1 MRRALTQAHEDEMLV
16 DQVARDPKFPR
27 RDGVPVL
34 FAKGCFETCAVCLE
48 EMTDTVAL
56 FRCGHG
62 ICGSCDVR
70 CSILDAENGG
80 PRVCV
85 VCKRQTSRDEV
96 VTYPLTG
103 SLRRRHAEFERD
115 LHALRDGTAGAVRV
129 FDFAPDTG
137 NRGRDACVLALDVS
151 GSMASDDGWYAFVKA
166 VPDLIKHMVGSY
178 LAVVVFSDVVRVIVE
193 PCLVGDGTDGSNG
206 SDGANGSSGSD
217 DPDRP
222 EAQRVP
228 TRSFDEIASVIEEVR
243 ATGGTRIDLALRK
256 AAEVVEQMR
265 SLVAVA
271 SAGSDGAEG
280 TKSDGAEGKEYD
292 GTEYDGAVGT
302 EYECKE
308 ASSPEVRVCI
318 VTDGDTLYPAAASAE
333 MAALMRTTLVTAV
346 GFGSHYNY
354 DLFYDL
360 CSEVK
365 GRGDSSTLF
374 EHAAEVGKLVS
385 LLKEPGAVRSVRVP
399 CSGARVFFN
408 GQTSQPGDFFVAKFN
423 AAHGARVVVVGGH
436 DDSSAEG
443 AEGHSSAEG
452 AEGRAGSEGH
462 SSAVEFAMATLATE
476 YVMSLSVRIPTH
488 DVHTHT
494 GLLGRTRAAL
504 LDVGIFSFG
513 MNTVIG
519 LIDKNV
525 ASLGTRSNESNA
537 MARAASSTVRALTCP
552 I

>member
-1 MRRALTQAHEDEMLV
+1 MLV

-56 FRCGHG
+56 FLCGHG

-80 PRVCV
+80 PNAPRVCV
-85 VCKRQTSRDEV
+85 VCKRQTSREEV

-115 LHALRDGTAGAVRV
+115 LHALRDGTAGVVRV

-137 NRGRDACVLALDVS
+137 TRGRDACVLALDVS

-166 VPDLIKHMVGSY
+166 VPGLIKHMVGSY

-206 SDGANGSSGSD
+206 ANGANGANGSNGSHGSD
-217 DPDRP
+217 V
-222 EAQRVP
+222 QRVP

-271 SAGSDGAEG
+271 AAESDG
-280 TKSDGAEGKEYD
+280 TEYD
-292 GTEYDGAVGT
+292 GTEYDGAVGK
-302 EYECKE
+302 ESEGKE
-308 ASSPEVRVCI
+308 AANPEVRVCI

-333 MAALMRTTLVTAV
+333 MATLMKTTLVTAV

-399 CSGARVFFN
+399 CAGARVFFN

-443 AEGHSSAEG
+443 HSSANG
-452 AEGRAGSEGH
+452 AEGRTGSEGH

-476 YVMSLSVRIPTH
+476 YVMSLSVRIPAH

-504 LDVGIFSFG
+504 LDAGIFSFG

>member
-1 MRRALTQAHEDEMLV
+1 MRRALTQAYADEMLV

-27 RDGVPVL
+27 RDGAPVL

-48 EMTDTVAL
+48 EMTETVAL
-56 FRCGHG
+56 FLCGHG

-70 CSILDAENGG
+70 CSMLDAERGTDA

-85 VCKRQTSRDEV
+85 VCKQQTPRDEV
-96 VTYPLTG
+96 VAYPLTG

-137 NRGRDACVLALDVS
+137 NTRRDACVLALDVS
-151 GSMASDDGWYAFVKA
+151 GSMASDDGWYAFVKEA
-166 VPDLIKHMVGSY
+166 PGLIEHMVGSY
-178 LAVVVFSDVVRVIVE
+178 LAVVVFSDVARVIVE
-193 PCLVGDGTDGSNG
+193 PCLVC
-206 SDGANGSSGSD
+206 DGAT
-217 DPDRP
+217 DPTGL
-222 EAQRVP
+222 EAPRVP
-228 TRSFDEIASVIEEVR
+228 TQSFGEIASVIEEVR
-243 ATGGTRIDLALRK
+243 AAGGTRIDLALRK

-265 SLVAVA
+265 ALVALVA
-271 SAGSDGAEG
+271 
-280 TKSDGAEGKEYD
+280 
-292 GTEYDGAVGT
+292 GTESVGAVG
-302 EYECKE
+302 
-308 ASSPEVRVCI
+308 AVVASPEVRVCI

-360 CSEVK
+360 CSEVE

-374 EHAAEVGKLVS
+374 EHAADVGKLVS
-385 LLKEPGAVRSVRVP
+385 LLEEPGAVRSVRVP
-399 CSGARVFFN
+399 CAGSRVFFN
-408 GQTSQPGDFFVAKFN
+408 GQTSQPGDFFEAKFN
-423 AAHGARVVVVGGH
+423 ASHGARVVVVGANG
-436 DDSSAEG
+436 SNG
-443 AEGHSSAEG
+443 ANG
-452 AEGRAGSEGH
+452 ANGDAG
-462 SSAVEFAMATLATE
+462 AVEFAMATLATE
-476 YVMSLSVRIPTH
+476 YVMSLSVRIPAH

-525 ASLGTRSNESNA
+525 ASLGTRSNESNE
-537 MARAASSTVRALTCP
+537 MARAASSAVRALTCP